1 MNRLLQLFVGGLSLL
16 STSAFV
22 IQQPTF
28 SKSCG
33 ALNVNIGITV
43 GDGEPID
50 SAIRR
55 FKRECNKSGH
65 LIELRHK
72 RYFENS
78 QEKRKRKIV
87 QARNRRRL
95 ERMLKRRTQNQ
106 SS

>member
-1 MNRLLQLFVGGLSLL
+1 MNRLLQLLVGVLSLL

-33 ALNVNIGITV
+33 ALHVKIGITL

-72 RYFENS
+72 LYFENS